1 MNERIKELAKQAGC
15 YQEQDYDGTWFLAMA
30 EGCWEKFAEL
40 IRADERSDLSD
51 LRDKFACAAMAA
63 FINAL
68 DPLPND
74 DLLAKYAYETAD
86 AMLKARGEVK

>member
-1 MNERIKELAKQAGC
+1 MMSSEVPFFSPPERN
-15 YQEQDYDGTWFLAMA
+15 
-30 EGCWEKFAEL
+30 
-40 IRADERSDLSD
+40 DLSD

-74 DLLAKYAYETAD
+74 DILAKYAYETAD
-86 AMLKARGEVK
+86 KMLKARGEVK